1 MKLICVILSMIL
13 LLGTISGCVRAPQET
28 TGSQPTISTPGAT
41 TQPGDAQPDSGEAS
55 DSVGILETVWEL
67 FGDDERFAS
76 YGGSVNHAVDNAPGK
91 LSAQDADELVSKYL
105 IPQDKIANIAEG
117 ASLVH
122 MMNSNIFTAAV
133 FSLSNGG
140 DAEAVAKAWR
150 DAIHQNR
157 WICGQPE
164 KLLMYRIGDSIL
176 MAFGNGDA
184 MTQFEAKTGE
194 AFPDGQ
200 KLYSEAIVG

>member
-13 LLGTISGCVRAPQET
+13 LLGTISGCRRAPQET

-41 TQPGDAQPDSGEAS
+41 TQPGNTQPDSGEAS
-55 DSVGILETVWEL
+55 DSVGILETVWDL

-105 IPQDKIANIAEG
+105 IPQDKIANIVEG

-122 MMNSNIFTAAV
+122 MMNSNIFTSAV
-133 FSLSNGG
+133 LQLTEGT
-140 DAEAVAKAWR
+140 DAEAFAKAWR
-150 DAIHQNR
+150 DVIRQNQ
-157 WICGQPE
+157 WICGQPDE
-164 KLLMYRIGDSIL
+164 LLMLEVDGFVL
-176 MAFGNGDA
+176 MAFGSADA
-184 MTQFEAKTGE
+184 MSLFGGKVAT
-194 AFPDGQ
+194 AFPNARS
-200 KLYSEAIVG
+200 LYSEPIVG

>member
-1 MKLICVILSMIL
+1 MKKMTIILCLIL
-13 LLGTISGCVRAPQET
+13 LLTGCVRAPQDT
-28 TGSQPTISTPGAT
+28 TTKPVITTPGPQPSGT
-41 TQPGDAQPDSGEAS
+41 TNPGTVTDT
-55 DSVGILETVWEL
+55 DSVGILEDIWALYEES
-67 FGDDERFAS
+67 DRFAV
-76 YGGSVNHAVDNAPGK
+76 YGGAVEQAVSDAPGA
-91 LSAQDADELVSKYL
+91 LDLTNSEEIISRYLLPEAQLEKVT
-105 IPQDKIANIAEG
+105 EG

-133 FSLSNGG
+133 FTLSNGG
-140 DAEAVAKAWR
+140 DAEAVARAWR

-164 KLLMYRIGDSIL
+164 KLLMCRIGDSIL

-194 AFPDGQ
+194 SFPDGQ